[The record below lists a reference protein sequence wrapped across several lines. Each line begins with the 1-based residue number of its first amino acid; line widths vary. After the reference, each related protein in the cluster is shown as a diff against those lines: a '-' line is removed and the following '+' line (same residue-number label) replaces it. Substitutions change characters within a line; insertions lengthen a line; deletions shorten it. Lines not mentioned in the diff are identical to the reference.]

1 MSTKICNGRILR
13 DSSLADALKK
23 LQDIRD
29 EAVRL
34 AHAGVAVQ
42 IAERRYYWADMDHNF
57 LPIPRIH
64 YDSFYWRI
72 RKILQDERARVLVEG
87 TRSVDWDYTFEVLLI
102 PFSGHVLSIH
112 YLENDSGFTGL
123 LTQAGF
129 QDFHYQNSTDGP
141 EEIPAAEWRARRDAW
156 NLALPSG
163 ILSHAGLKYEL
174 VNWDDVTGAL
184 NNRELILATKPSD
197 QTRRMNVARN
207 LIDPMPEPPGFPKWG
222 CTKERSWG
230 NLLQLKGHNTS
241 FLLQRT
247 TSRRR
252 ELNPSRLAHL

>member
-1 MSTKICNGRILR
+1 MSTKIYNGRILR

-29 EAVRL
+29 EAVHL
-34 AHAGVAVQ
+34 AHASVAVQ

-57 LPIPRIH
+57 LPIPRNH

-102 PFSGHVLSIH
+102 PFSGHVLSLH
-112 YLENDSGFTGL
+112 YLENDPGFTRL

-163 ILSHAGLKYEL
+163 IPSHAGLKYEL
-174 VNWDDVTGAL
+174 VNWDDVAGAL

-197 QTRRMNVARN
+197 QARRMNVARN
-207 LIDPMPEPPGFPKWG
+207 LIDPIPEPPGFQKMG
-222 CTKERSWG
+222 LYQRAKLGESLATERA
-230 NLLQLKGHNTS
+230 QHV
-241 FLLQRT
+241 FL
-247 TSRRR
+247 
-252 ELNPSRLAHL
+252 AADDFF